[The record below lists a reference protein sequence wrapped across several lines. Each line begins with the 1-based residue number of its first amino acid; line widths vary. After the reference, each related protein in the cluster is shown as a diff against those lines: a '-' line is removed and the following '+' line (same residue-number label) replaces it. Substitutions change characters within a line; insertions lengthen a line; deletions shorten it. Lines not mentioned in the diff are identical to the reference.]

1 MIKLRHA
8 SLIIAIALIVLAG
21 CGGDSEQE
29 PVDLDTETAS
39 TSQVSASTPEAEL
52 IAAMDEAISF
62 VEKDD
67 IKGLFERF
75 TPPVDMNRLKDS
87 SQLDGAIAQF
97 NIFKGAFVEAMIESK
112 TIQPEFNEDT
122 TRASYHVIEAPVPG
136 EYVVFGK
143 IDGKWYFTD

>member
-1 MIKLRHA
+1 MNRLRYA
-8 SLIIAIALIVLAG
+8 SLIVAIAIIVLAG

-29 PVDLDTETAS
+29 PTFELTTN
-39 TSQVSASTPEAEL
+39 TPEAEL

-62 VEKDD
+62 VENDN

-75 TPPVDMNRLKDS
+75 SPPEDLQRLKDS
-87 SQLDGAIAQF
+87 SQMEGAIAQF

-122 TRASYHVIEAPVPG
+122 TRASYHVIKTPVPG
-136 EYVVFGK
+136 EHVVFGK
-143 IDGKWYFTD
+143 IDGKWYFSD